1 MVRNLVNFAIGFFFL
16 YHILKYVISPST
28 NEKPPQEIIKKSLIT
43 GVLVQMS
50 RFIVM
55 VLVDLSTI
63 LIATVSAFPSQ
74 LVDNSQQLQTTIV
87 AVKDA
92 DKTLKYMTSQAVVY
106 TIDGE
111 LTTKLVDLP
120 QRREVPNEKFIDE
133 IMPKPEDLS
142 GPLMRLGFSV
152 FKTNDYLQYNNNN
165 IAGVSCQDKAFKQIF
180 QFILYSAGLVLFTL
194 SLLVLTV
201 VLIVRLAYLWVAIA
215 LSPLIIFI
223 KQFEIKGLDQT
234 KEWGFLNVDTIIG
247 LIFQPVKFCFF
258 IGLMMIIIVIYQSF
272 FQLDYKDASFAE
284 GNVRILTTRNGENW
298 YSSTVKIDGLLN
310 MNMSNAK
317 MTIQEIFI
325 AILSLAFMRMIIK
338 VAITN
343 KTGVKKLDQFTSSVA
358 KLGQSTIEST
368 PIIAVPNGSLALWD
382 IYSSQEGRSALLD
395 SRAAGI
401 NESLRIKRDEQDEEL
416 SRLLWISVNNTG
428 LNEQQK
434 WHLNDVV
441 TKTNGWVEG
450 LENYKKVIIETRK
463 ARKIWFSDID
473 SWLYT
478 ILWKTSSNTTAVPLW
493 LAPIGEFVRK
503 NLYGKKSEEIESALQ
518 KTDSKTF
525 QIFYRY
531 ALDIPETENNIPTS
545 LESYKKNIEKRRLET
560 QS

>member
-1 MVRNLVNFAIGFFFL
+1 M
-16 YHILKYVISPST
+16 ISPST

-50 RFIVM
+50 WFIVM

-92 DKTLKYMTSQAVVY
+92 DKTLKYMKSQAVVY

-165 IAGVSCQDKAFKQIF
+165 VAGVSCQDKAFKQIF
-180 QFILYSAGLVLFTL
+180 QFSLYSAGLVLFTL

-272 FQLDYKDASFAE
+272 FQLDYKDASFGE
-284 GNVRILTTRNGENW
+284 GNVSISTTKNGESW
-298 YSSTVKIDGLLN
+298 YSSAVKIDGLLN

-401 NESLRIKRDEQDEEL
+401 NERLRIKRDEQDEEL

-441 TKTNGWVEG
+441 RKTNGWVEG

-478 ILWKTSSNTTAVPLW
+478 ILWKTPSNTTAVPLW

>member
-1 MVRNLVNFAIGFFFL
+1 
-16 YHILKYVISPST
+16 
-28 NEKPPQEIIKKSLIT
+28 
-43 GVLVQMS
+43 
-50 RFIVM
+50 M

-92 DKTLKYMTSQAVVY
+92 DKTLKYMKSQAVVY

-120 QRREVPNEKFIDE
+120 ERREVPNEKFIDE

-165 IAGVSCQDKAFKQIF
+165 VAGVSCQDKAFKQIF

-272 FQLDYKDASFAE
+272 FQLDYKDASFGE
-284 GNVRILTTRNGENW
+284 GNVSISTTKNGESW
-298 YSSTVKIDGLLN
+298 YSSAVKIDGLLN

-343 KTGVKKLDQFTSSVA
+343 KTGVKKLDQFTSSIA

-368 PIIAVPNGSLALWD
+368 PIITVPNGSLALWD
-382 IYSSQEGRSALLD
+382 IYSSQEGRSALLE
-395 SRAAGI
+395 SRAAGV
-401 NESLRIKRDEQDEEL
+401 NEWARIKRDEQDEEL
-416 SRLLWISVNNTG
+416 SRLLWISVNNVG
-428 LNEQQK
+428 LNKQRK
-434 WHLNDVV
+434 WRLDDIVSRTSWWAEWLDKYRNTVV
-441 TKTNGWVEG
+441 EA
-450 LENYKKVIIETRK
+450 RK
-463 ARKIWFSDID
+463 ARKIWLSDID

-493 LAPIGEFVRK
+493 LALIGEFVRK
-503 NLYGKKSEEIESALQ
+503 NLYGKKAEEIENALQ
-518 KTDSKTF
+518 KTDAKTF

-545 LESYKKNIEKRRLET
+545 LENYKKNIEKRRLET

>member
-1 MVRNLVNFAIGFFFL
+1 M
-16 YHILKYVISPST
+16 ISPST

-50 RFIVM
+50 WFIVM

-74 LVDNSQQLQTTIV
+74 LVDNSQQLQTIV

-92 DKTLKYMTSQAVVY
+92 DKTLKYMKSQAVVY

-152 FKTNDYLQYNNNN
+152 FRTNDYLQYNNNN
-165 IAGVSCQDKAFKQIF
+165 VAGVSCQDKAFKQIF

-284 GNVRILTTRNGENW
+284 GNVRILTTKNGENW

-382 IYSSQEGRSALLD
+382 IYSSQEGRSALLE
-395 SRAAGI
+395 SREAGV
-401 NESLRIKRDEQDEEL
+401 NQWARIKRDKQDEEL
-416 SRLLWISVNNTG
+416 SRILWISVNNVG
-428 LNEQQK
+428 LNKQRK
-434 WHLNDVV
+434 WRLDDIVARTSWWAEWLDKYRNTV
-441 TKTNGWVEG
+441 
-450 LENYKKVIIETRK
+450 IETRK
-463 ARKIWFSDID
+463 ARKIWLSDID

-478 ILWKTSSNTTAVPLW
+478 ILWKTSSNTTAMPLW

-503 NLYGKKSEEIESALQ
+503 NLYGKKSEEIENALQ
-518 KTDSKTF
+518 KTDTKTF

>member
-1 MVRNLVNFAIGFFFL
+1 M
-16 YHILKYVISPST
+16 P
-28 NEKPPQEIIKKSLIT
+28 E
-43 GVLVQMS
+43 
-50 RFIVM
+50 
-55 VLVDLSTI
+55 
-63 LIATVSAFPSQ
+63 
-74 LVDNSQQLQTTIV
+74 
-87 AVKDA
+87 
-92 DKTLKYMTSQAVVY
+92 
-106 TIDGE
+106 
-111 LTTKLVDLP
+111 
-120 QRREVPNEKFIDE
+120 RREVPNEKFIDE

-165 IAGVSCQDKAFKQIF
+165 VAGVSCQDKAFKQIF

-258 IGLMMIIIVIYQSF
+258 IGLMMIIVVIYQSF

-284 GNVRILTTRNGENW
+284 GNVSISTTKNAENW

-401 NESLRIKRDEQDEEL
+401 NERLRIKRDEQDEEL

-441 TKTNGWVEG
+441 RKTNGWVEG

-463 ARKIWFSDID
+463 ARKIWLSDID

-478 ILWKTSSNTTAVPLW
+478 ILWKTSSNTIAVPLW
-493 LAPIGEFVRK
+493 LLPIGEFVRK
-503 NLYGKKSEEIESALQ
+503 NLYGKKAEEIENALQ
-518 KTDSKTF
+518 KTDTKTF

>member
-1 MVRNLVNFAIGFFFL
+1 MMVFLISFVFAEDSTSQVCSRWVTEFMDTLYRITQLCSWFRIVLAKFVGKLMTNALVYAEAFQMGTYLWKIRQMVRNLVNFAIGFFFL

-234 KEWGFLNVDTIIG
+234 KEGGFLNVDTIIG

-284 GNVRILTTRNGENW
+284 GNVRILTTRNGEN
-298 YSSTVKIDGLLN
+298 
-310 MNMSNAK
+310 
-317 MTIQEIFI
+317 
-325 AILSLAFMRMIIK
+325 
-338 VAITN
+338 
-343 KTGVKKLDQFTSSVA
+343 
-358 KLGQSTIEST
+358 
-368 PIIAVPNGSLALWD
+368 
-382 IYSSQEGRSALLD
+382 
-395 SRAAGI
+395 
-401 NESLRIKRDEQDEEL
+401 
-416 SRLLWISVNNTG
+416 
-428 LNEQQK
+428 
-434 WHLNDVV
+434 
-441 TKTNGWVEG
+441 
-450 LENYKKVIIETRK
+450 
-463 ARKIWFSDID
+463 
-473 SWLYT
+473 
-478 ILWKTSSNTTAVPLW
+478 
-493 LAPIGEFVRK
+493 
-503 NLYGKKSEEIESALQ
+503 
-518 KTDSKTF
+518 
-525 QIFYRY
+525 
-531 ALDIPETENNIPTS
+531 
-545 LESYKKNIEKRRLET
+545 
-560 QS
+560 

>member
-1 MVRNLVNFAIGFFFL
+1 
-16 YHILKYVISPST
+16 
-28 NEKPPQEIIKKSLIT
+28 
-43 GVLVQMS
+43 
-50 RFIVM
+50 M

-74 LVDNSQQLQTTIV
+74 LVENNQQLQTTIV
-87 AVKDA
+87 AIKDA
-92 DKTLKYMTSQAVVY
+92 DNTLKYMKGQAVVY

-120 QRREVPNEKFIDE
+120 ERREVPNEKFIDE

-165 IAGVSCQDKAFKQIF
+165 VAGVSCQDKAFKQIF

-194 SLLVLTV
+194 SLFVLTV
-201 VLIVRLAYLWVAIA
+201 VLIVRLAYLRVAIA

-272 FQLDYKDASFAE
+272 FQLDYKDASFGE
-284 GNVRILTTRNGENW
+284 GNVSISTTKNGESW
-298 YSSTVKIDGLLN
+298 YSSAIKIDGLLN

-382 IYSSQEGRSALLD
+382 IYSSQEGRSALLE
-395 SRAAGI
+395 SRAAGV
-401 NESLRIKRDEQDEEL
+401 NEWARIKRDEQDEEL

-441 TKTNGWVEG
+441 RKTNGWVEG

-463 ARKIWFSDID
+463 ARKIWLSDID
-473 SWLYT
+473 GWLYT

-503 NLYGKKSEEIESALQ
+503 NLYGKKAEEIENALQ
-518 KTDSKTF
+518 KTDTKTF